1 MFRKCGWHEQFLLPN
16 QLNTTTTLPA
26 STETHGLGVK
36 IIKKKEK
43 KKYRD
48 RGRKGT
54 KKGMLTLKEEDWEN
68 TGI

>member
-16 QLNTTTTLPA
+16 QLNTTATLPA

-43 KKYRD
+43 KNKEMR
-48 RGRKGT
+48 RKGT

-68 TGI
+68 SGI